1 MEGGSVLFVAVNKDV
16 CPSQIS
22 SGLMSNSR
30 GPGLSKANTP
40 TALRL
45 RPPPHRH
52 QMNRAFLASGPP
64 SFVLCLALREGRK
77 EEGYPLP
84 TFISLFLPKGRRS
97 PDREELTLGI
107 ELINSRC
114 VQVLIN

>member
-22 SGLMSNSR
+22 SGLMSSSR

-40 TALRL
+40 TALPAPSL
-45 RPPPHRH
+45 
-52 QMNRAFLASGPP
+52 MNRAFLVSGPP
-64 SFVLCLALREGRK
+64 RPCFMSPPEGRK
-77 EEGYPLP
+77 KEGYPLP
-84 TFISLFLPKGRRS
+84 TFISLFRPKGWRS
-97 PDREELTLGI
+97 PDREELTPGI

-114 VQVLIN
+114 AQVLIN